1 MFMVSLKK
9 LSCFTILVILVHPLY
24 LEHCREAEINVC
36 YRLYVNGLLGF
47 LCSWP
52 WASQKTFLCHIFY
65 ATHSFVFIASSLRLR
80 LCTGKVFSCMLFPR
94 TLAIVCWV
102 DYFVVAIQCPTW
114 SRNIPMHYIVNF
126 CLVLKV
132 SPSKSDCRFQPVTA
146 CALWK
151 WIK

>member
-1 MFMVSLKK
+1 MFMVSLKM
-9 LSCFTILVILVHPLY
+9 LSWLTILVILVHPLY
-24 LEHCREAEINVC
+24 LEHCREAEINGC
-36 YRLYVNGLLGF
+36 CRLYVNGLLGF
-47 LCSWP
+47 LFSRP

-65 ATHSFVFIASSLRLR
+65 ATHSFVFIASSLRWR

-102 DYFVVAIQCPTW
+102 DYFVWQFNVQRA
-114 SRNIPMHYIVNF
+114 SRNIPMHCIVNF

-132 SPSKSDCRFQPVTA
+132 STSKWDCCFQPVTA